1 MSKHRTPPPSGRNS
15 AAAARKKERQ
25 KKMQMRLY
33 IIVIILVVA
42 VIFVILAFN
51 VFFNIQNF
59 QVEGSSN
66 YTADEIFQAS
76 GIHVG
81 DNMLR
86 ENIEKCSENIT
97 SSLIYIESAE
107 VKKIYP
113 STIKITVEASVPF
126 ANVQTSQGYY
136 LISRGGKILETLSNP
151 KSGLMTITGS
161 ETDITTQPGEKFAS
175 IDEDKNKD
183 IYALLESFGTHDLD
197 NVTYIDITDRANVS
211 FEYDS
216 RITVE
221 IGVVSDLD
229 YKLNFISQILHEQLG
244 TGVFGTLRLLPDN
257 SAQFIDEAGI
267 AENDRV
273 FEQNYEAYEESS
285 RLESESLLAEENS
298 GSLPEDSGEQSAET
312 QPAETEAPETETAP
326 PATVME

>member
-1 MSKHRTPPPSGRNS
+1 MSKNRTPPSSGRKSAS
-15 AAAARKKERQ
+15 AARRRERQ

-76 GIHVG
+76 GINVG

-136 LISRGGKILETLSNP
+136 LISKGGKILEKLTNP
-151 KSGLMTITGS
+151 KSGIMTITGS
-161 ETDITTQPGEKFAS
+161 EADITTEPGQRFVS

-183 IYALLESFGTHDLD
+183 IYSLLESFGTHSLD

-229 YKLNFISQILHEQLG
+229 YKLNFLSEILHNQLG

-273 FEQNYEAYEESS
+273 FDQNYEAYEESS
-285 RLESESLLAEENS
+285 RLESESILAEEGGETAS
-298 GSLPEDSGEQSAET
+298 DDGSSQSEET
-312 QPAETEAPETETAP
+312 QPAETEAPETETAA
-326 PATVME
+326 PATMME

>member
-136 LISRGGKILETLSNP
+136 LISRGGKILESLSNP
-151 KSGLMTITGS
+151 KSGIMTITGS
-161 ETDITTQPGEKFAS
+161 EADITKQPGEKFAS
-175 IDEDKNKD
+175 IDEDKTKD
-183 IYALLESFGTHDLD
+183 IYALLESFSTHDLE
-197 NVTYIDITDRANVS
+197 NVTYIDITDMANVI

-285 RLESESLLAEENS
+285 RLESESLLAEENG
-298 GSLPEDSGEQSAET
+298 GSLSESSSEQSAET
-312 QPAETEAPETETAP
+312 QPAETEAPESETAA

>member
-1 MSKHRTPPPSGRNS
+1 MSKNRTPESPRPRQGT
-15 AAAARKKERQ
+15 AARRRERQ

-33 IIVIILVVA
+33 VIVIILVVA
-42 VIFVILAFN
+42 VIFVILVFN
-51 VFFNIQNF
+51 VFFNIQNVD
-59 QVEGSSN
+59 VEGSTN
-66 YTADEIFQAS
+66 YTAEEIFKAS
-76 GIHVG
+76 GITVG

-86 ENIEKCSENIT
+86 EDIAKCSENIT
-97 SSLIYIESAE
+97 STLIYIESAE

-126 ANVQTSQGYY
+126 ANVQMTGGYY
-136 LISRGGKILETLSNP
+136 LISRGGKILEKLTNP
-151 KSGLMTITGS
+151 KSGILTITGS
-161 ETDITTQPGEKFAS
+161 EADITLEPGERFSS

-183 IYALLESFGTHDLD
+183 IYALLDAFSEHELD
-197 NVTYIDITDRANVS
+197 NITYIDITDRANVS

-221 IGVVSDLD
+221 LGVVSDLD
-229 YKLNFISQILHEQLG
+229 YRLNFITEILHNQLG

-267 AENDRV
+267 AENDRI
-273 FEQNYEAYEESS
+273 FAQNYEAYEESL
-285 RLESESLLAEENS
+285 RLESEALAQENE
-298 GSLPEDSGEQSAET
+298 GSSSDDSQSSET
-312 QPAETEAPETETAP
+312 QPAETEAPVTETAA

>member
-1 MSKHRTPPPSGRNS
+1 MSKNRTPPSTGRNS
-15 AAAARKKERQ
+15 ASAARRRERQ

-66 YTADEIFQAS
+66 YTADEIFKAS
-76 GIHVG
+76 GITVG

-107 VKKIYP
+107 VRKIYP

-136 LISRGGKILETLSNP
+136 LISRGGKILEKLSNP
-151 KSGLMTITGS
+151 KSGLMTINGS
-161 ETDITTQPGEKFAS
+161 EADITTEPGERFAS

-183 IYALLESFGTHDLD
+183 IYTLLEEFSAHDLN
-197 NVTYIDITDRANVS
+197 NVTYIDITDRANVF

-229 YKLNFISQILHEQLG
+229 YKLNFTSEILHNQLG

-267 AENDRV
+267 AENNRV
-273 FEQNYEAYEESS
+273 FEQNFEAYEESS
-285 RLESESLLAEENS
+285 RLESQSLAEENS
-298 GSLPEDSGEQSAET
+298 TDSPDGSTSQSEET
-312 QPAETEAPETETAP
+312 QPSETEAPETETAAP
-326 PATVME
+326 VTVME